1 MHQVLTRKEALAYIA
16 GRQSGTVVESALQPG
31 QSSATSEDWW
41 DEIDEALSSVMK
53 VWRQE
58 DLTRFESQIK
68 RDGLEGV
75 LAAVLHQGMKGLPA
89 SVLTDRD
96 FWRYCAAY
104 MYDFIVWRQPT
115 TTVSALYP
123 YFGLKGESLGSADCV
138 PQRMFGRAHIVL
150 AASAQG
156 DPDPYE
162 LAKFGAADVWI
173 SHILR
178 VRNSY
183 APLVVRELLDGVRAG
198 RFKTDTIREVAK
210 DLKRVR
216 SNVLFEALEAEDV
229 RMLVD
234 SAEVRA
240 AARAASVLDSVSPG
254 S

>member
-1 MHQVLTRKEALAYIA
+1 MHQVLTRKEALAYVT
-16 GRQSGTVVESALQPG
+16 GRQLGTVNESALQPG
-31 QSSATSEDWW
+31 QSTATQEDWW
-41 DEIDEALSSVMK
+41 DEIEDALAGVMET
-53 VWRQE
+53 WRNE
-58 DLTRFESQIK
+58 DLTQFESQIK

-75 LAAVLHQGMKGLPA
+75 LAVVLHEGLKGLPA

-123 YFGLKGESLGSADCV
+123 YFGVKSDSLGAADCV

-150 AASAQG
+150 AASHPG
-156 DPDPYE
+156 EPDPYE

-183 APLVVRELLDGVRAG
+183 APLVVRELLDGVRDG
-198 RFKTDTIREVAK
+198 RLKTDTIREVAK

-216 SNVLFEALEAEDV
+216 SNVLFEVLEAEDV
-229 RMLVD
+229 RTLMESSEARV
-234 SAEVRA
+234 
-240 AARAASVLDSVSPG
+240 AARAALRSTP
-254 S
+254 

>member
-1 MHQVLTRKEALAYIA
+1 MHQVLTRKEALAYIT
-16 GRQSGTVVESALQPG
+16 GRQAGTVVESALQPG
-31 QSSATSEDWW
+31 QSAATTEDWW
-41 DEIDEALSSVMK
+41 DEIDEALASVME
-53 VWRQE
+53 VWRNE
-58 DLTRFESQIK
+58 DLTHYESQIK

-75 LAAVLHQGMKGLPA
+75 LAVVLHQGMKGLPA

-104 MYDFIVWRQPT
+104 MYEFIAWRQPT
-115 TTVSALYP
+115 TTVTALFP

-138 PQRMFGRAHIVL
+138 PQRMFGRAHIVH
-150 AASAQG
+150 AASAQW

-198 RFKTDTIREVAK
+198 RFKTEAIREVAK

-216 SNVLFEALEAEDV
+216 SNVLFEVLEAEDV
-229 RMLVD
+229 RTLVD
-234 SAEVRA
+234 SAE
-240 AARAASVLDSVSPG
+240 ARIMARVASPLDSMSPA